1 MAFRALLP
9 LALLLLS
16 AEALA
21 QQPPP
26 PQATQSGPKLVGYRT
41 ESEPRVGMIVAG
53 SVLFGVGYLAPL
65 SIVAAAEFP
74 NESIWMAVP
83 VAGPFITM
91 ARMDWNEWCSE
102 EQPECTGKGFAN
114 AFAGIGLVLTGLM
127 QAGGATLLIVGAATP
142 NERVVPVYAVT
153 PMPMGEDG
161 AGISVSG
168 RF

>member
-1 MAFRALLP
+1 MARRALLP
-9 LALLLLS
+9 LALACSLLS
-16 AEALA
+16 VEALA
-21 QQPPP
+21 QQPP
-26 PQATQSGPKLVGYRT
+26 QSGPKLVGYRT
-41 ESEPRVGMIVAG
+41 ETEPRVGMIVAG

-91 ARMDWNEWCSE
+91 ARMDWNEWCSD

-153 PMPMGEDG
+153 PTPMGEDG
-161 AGISVSG
+161 AGIAVTG